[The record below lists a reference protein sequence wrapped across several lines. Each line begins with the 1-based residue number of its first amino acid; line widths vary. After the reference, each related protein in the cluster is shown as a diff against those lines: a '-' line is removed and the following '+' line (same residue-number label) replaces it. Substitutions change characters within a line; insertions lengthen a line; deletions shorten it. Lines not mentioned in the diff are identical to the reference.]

1 MNGRPDW
8 DTVGA
13 QFVAD
18 VVPFEMMKLR
28 MLNGSH
34 SFLAYLGYL
43 GGYDTIAD
51 TMTNPAYRRAALAL
65 MLDEQAPT
73 LSMPEGTD
81 LEGYANLLIA
91 RFTNPSLKHRTWQI
105 AMDGS
110 QKLPQRLLDPVRLHL
125 QQGDDYRRL
134 TLGVAGWMRYVGG
147 IDEQGKTIDVVDP
160 LLAQYQAIHQQYQTP
175 EERVRGLLA
184 IESIFGSDLPKNHE
198 FVQAVTDA
206 YQQLLHNGAKATVE
220 ALAK

>member
-91 RFTNPSLKHRTWQI
+91 RFTNPSLKHRTADRDGWQSET
-105 AMDGS
+105 AAAFVGPGTS
-110 QKLPQRLLDPVRLHL
+110 A
-125 QQGDDYRRL
+125 L
-134 TLGVAGWMRYVGG
+134 TTGR
-147 IDEQGKTIDVVDP
+147 
-160 LLAQYQAIHQQYQTP
+160 
-175 EERVRGLLA
+175 
-184 IESIFGSDLPKNHE
+184 
-198 FVQAVTDA
+198 
-206 YQQLLHNGAKATVE
+206 
-220 ALAK
+220 